1 MTEEASPVAS
11 KPPLRVL
18 CLDIEGGHGGSSRSL
33 FESIR
38 HLDPSQVAAEVWCRR
53 EGPIQARYNDLG
65 VRTRVMPDM
74 PKVSS
79 LPRLS
84 RNLIVYAAFV
94 GDFLRSKEFREVLA
108 REVEARFDVV
118 HFNHEALW
126 LLARLLRKR
135 TAKALTMHIRTN
147 LWDTPFARWQVRTID
162 NAIDHLVFI
171 SENERRTHRRL
182 GGSGHGT
189 VIYNIA
195 RLPDQ
200 EIASHPDVP
209 GDERLKIASLSNCS
223 WLRGTDRLVDIAEA
237 LATAGQRGFL
247 FVVAGD
253 VGLSASMPG
262 VLGDVARRG
271 GTLRDY
277 AEARGVGDMFLFLG
291 HVPDPERVLA
301 ACDVLAKPTRE
312 DNPWGRDI
320 LEALAMGKP
329 VLSVGV
335 DATFVETGV
344 TGILQRRF
352 DAEALAEDL
361 IALAA
366 DDNRCRTMGEG
377 ARNRIR
383 RLCNGADR
391 AADLAAVWRRVADEK
406 NGFLERR

>member
-1 MTEEASPVAS
+1 MSAGPAM
-11 KPPLRVL
+11 R
-18 CLDIEGGHGGSSRSL
+18 CWAM
-33 FESIR
+33 
-38 HLDPSQVAAEVWCRR
+38 SQ
-53 EGPIQARYNDLG
+53 P
-65 VRTRVMPDM
+65 M
-74 PKVSS
+74 
-79 LPRLS
+79 
-84 RNLIVYAAFV
+84 
-94 GDFLRSKEFREVLA
+94 
-108 REVEARFDVV
+108 
-118 HFNHEALW
+118 
-126 LLARLLRKR
+126 
-135 TAKALTMHIRTN
+135 LTMAATTRC
-147 LWDTPFARWQVRTID
+147 
-162 NAIDHLVFI
+162 AIK
-171 SENERRTHRRL
+171 
-182 GGSGHGT
+182 
-189 VIYNIA
+189 
-195 RLPDQ
+195 
-200 EIASHPDVP
+200 P
-209 GDERLKIASLSNCS
+209 GLS
-223 WLRGTDRLVDIAEA
+223 WIDRLVDIAEA